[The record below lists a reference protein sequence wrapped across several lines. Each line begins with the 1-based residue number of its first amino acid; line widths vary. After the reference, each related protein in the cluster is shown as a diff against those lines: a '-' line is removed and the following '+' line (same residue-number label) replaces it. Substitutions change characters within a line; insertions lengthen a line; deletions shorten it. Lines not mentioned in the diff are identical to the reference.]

1 MRYKLLLPWVVLI
14 FGGLPM
20 SQAAATEVDA
30 AGYYKLRCATC
41 HGANG
46 EGTRDK
52 SPSLGPPLRG
62 NPLVIN
68 APAEILMS
76 IIRRGRGGQQRV
88 YDDAYPNMPA
98 FDAGLVPDAMGLAT
112 YLKTVLQQNELTSQ
126 RNNPVPEPVE
136 NGDAAGNAAR
146 HLQIHHVDRVY
157 LVRDPI
163 SSSSAHYAQQR
174 PGVVTA
180 DESGSS
186 NSHNLRQIA
195 ACELQVQIISPAHK
209 PLLHPTKGV
218 TPCLLL

>member
-1 MRYKLLLPWVVLI
+1 MRLKLLLPWVALI

-20 SQAAATEVDA
+20 SQTAATEVDA

-68 APAEILMS
+68 APAEMLMS

-112 YLKTVLQQNELTSQ
+112 YLKTVLQQDKTASQ
-126 RNNPVPEPVE
+126 RNDLAPAPVE
-136 NGDAAGNAAR
+136 NGDEAANATG
-146 HLQIHHVDRVY
+146 HLTPHHVGANLDR
-157 LVRDPI
+157 
-163 SSSSAHYAQQR
+163 
-174 PGVVTA
+174 GVVGSSDFHCAQLRLGVVSA
-180 DESGSS
+180 DETASGT
-186 NSHNLRQIA
+186 
-195 ACELQVQIISPAHK
+195 SPLH
-209 PLLHPTKGV
+209 HPTKGV